1 MMFKYR
7 RMGESMIKGGILGVN
22 FQKVYK
28 KGYYHGLKYLTM
40 IAA

>member
-7 RMGESMIKGGILGVN
+7 RMGESMIKGVN
-22 FQKVYK
+22 LQKMYK
-28 KGYYHGLKYLTM
+28 KGYYHGLKTM